1 MPGLPALPKALKE
14 KRTKISTAMNLLV
27 INLLPSNDHVHRA
40 RDETLAFVDKPSSPA
55 PVQRMFG
62 QFYHV
67 KTKSSSAPRRWA
79 VLRQNLVTIDI
90 VDFLQLSATL

>member
-1 MPGLPALPKALKE
+1 
-14 KRTKISTAMNLLV
+14 MNLLV

-62 QFYHV
+62 QFYPV
-67 KTKSSSAPRRWA
+67 KTKSSSAPQRSALADDR
-79 VLRQNLVTIDI
+79 LRVQNSPIGVST
-90 VDFLQLSATL
+90 T